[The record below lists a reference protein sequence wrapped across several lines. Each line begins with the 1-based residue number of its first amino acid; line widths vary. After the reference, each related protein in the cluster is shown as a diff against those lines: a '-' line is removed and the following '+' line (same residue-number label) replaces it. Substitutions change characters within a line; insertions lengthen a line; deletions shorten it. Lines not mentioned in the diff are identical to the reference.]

1 MAKRKFSFLAD
12 EDEKYEQEYQREL
25 AEEQKL
31 AKKEADIKL
40 ANKGKQGVSMISG
53 NASPTV
59 GEKNT
64 YNILHWY
71 EETPMTERNPTKVTW
86 ELFKKRRD
94 GKFTTTNIKK
104 TGVSSFTFGEV
115 ASQHT
120 YRLEAYLHKPEGGGL
135 IITPKSSKIP
145 KIGKVELHYVD
156 NKKGNAF
163 SFYDTL
169 RAKAHTTHLAGK
181 EVVFT
186 LWEDDVKG
194 SGHDPKNLIVEAKT
208 QRVGSDGLAVAEF
221 QLTKALMKKAMK
233 GEADAK
239 ELEFYVTVEY
249 YKGNIHDSEN
259 VNVKNP
265 LYWTPGVIPPPLG
278 TKKPERKPT
287 VKAKNSPA
295 EQKPI
300 SKREEKNILIP
311 QSKDYLQ
318 HDWAEVMGKALKD
331 KERTVFKDYGNSTV
345 GVKAPKKEEKEEKCV
360 CQQYDLIWGNKVSC
374 EFRKKVVEICM
385 DLWPQN
391 YLEMANNLMAVFR
404 WESGGTFKSD
414 APNQANSG
422 GTGLI
427 QFMPSTAS
435 SLLGKEVTI
444 EIVKNY
450 YGKKYNKKTKQKED
464 WQLKRVKEFADMTEI
479 KQLDYVKKYF
489 EPLKGKKVEFID
501 FYLQVLFPASSMQ
514 EEHIVFASSIE
525 KLTTRTLEPQKVKN
539 LRVNAYNSNSGM
551 DINKDG
557 KIWKSEI
564 KTKVQVYITEGMT
577 NKVTKFECNNKNE
590 SKENKE
596 TTLGC
601 KADCICNLDKIL
613 IVNGFIDNSQIKKHR
628 VDVLEQSKFLDSK
641 KLSGIILHRTVTKT
655 TQATIN
661 AFSNKRLGVY
671 YGTHFIVGKD
681 GDITQTAHLDYK
693 TNHAKGWNS
702 KSIGIEV
709 VGMPIDKDGNP
720 TFDAKKIVGWENLTE
735 KQAKS
740 VACLTKALLKYYSLK
755 FEDLHCH
762 EDVASKTKGEGE
774 YVLKA
779 IQSYFK

>member
-1 MAKRKFSFLAD
+1 MSKRGISQIKGPTEVRLGEKVFYEVSRIYDLAD
-12 EDEKYEQEYQREL
+12 KSKVETTRWKLYVLDEHTTSWREL
-25 AEEQKL
+25 KPKYNDSAKL
-31 AKKEADIKL
+31 GYRVPLQITNQMLVGKILMMEAYIYEPERRSPPGLMIKL
-40 ANKGKQGVSMISG
+40 LPGTDKKITRVDLFKIDNTPIKEDTILKYNQSIKVKVYTQNML
-53 NASPTV
+53 
-59 GEKNT
+59 GEKMKLSL
-64 YNILHWY
+64 Y
-71 EETPMTERNPTKVTW
+71 
-86 ELFKKRRD
+86 
-94 GKFTTTNIKK
+94 
-104 TGVSSFTFGEV
+104 
-115 ASQHT
+115 
-120 YRLEAYLHKPEGGGL
+120 
-135 IITPKSSKIP
+135 
-145 KIGKVELHYVD
+145 
-156 NKKGNAF
+156 
-163 SFYDTL
+163 
-169 RAKAHTTHLAGK
+169 
-181 EVVFT
+181 
-186 LWEDDVKG
+186 EDDVNGGGHNKRNEQNKVAEITKKLNEKG
-194 SGHDPKNLIVEAKT
+194 FLWHEFKLNPNFAKIANAMMDGSQDKLHEYYVVVEAAEHTSVSKNVEVENPDYVKIQTVSSSGVDTNKT
-208 QRVGSDGLAVAEF
+208 YGETLIEEVVIIG
-221 QLTKALMKKAMK
+221 KMKKQIGTNPPIDLGNK
-233 GEADAK
+233 V
-239 ELEFYVTVEY
+239 VTVS
-249 YKGNIHDSEN
+249 SE
-259 VNVKNP
+259 
-265 LYWTPGVIPPPLG
+265 
-278 TKKPERKPT
+278 
-287 VKAKNSPA
+287 
-295 EQKPI
+295 PI
-300 SKREEKNILIP
+300 E
-311 QSKDYLQ
+311 
-318 HDWAEVMGKALKD
+318 
-331 KERTVFKDYGNSTV
+331 
-345 GVKAPKKEEKEEKCV
+345 KKEEKCLCK
-360 CQQYDLIWGNKVSC
+360 QYDLIWGNKVSC
-374 EFRKKVVEICM
+374 GFRKRVVEICM

-464 WQLKRVKEFADMTEI
+464 WQLKRVKEFADMTDI

-564 KTKVQVYITEGMT
+564 KTKVQIYITEGMA
-577 NKVTKFECNNKNE
+577 NKVTKFECNSKNE
-590 SKENKE
+590 STENKE
-596 TTLGC
+596 ITLDC

-628 VDVLEQSKFLDSK
+628 VDVLEQSKFINSK

-720 TFDAKKIVGWENLTE
+720 TVNDKKIVGWEDLTE
-735 KQAKS
+735 KQAMS

-762 EDVASKTKGEGE
+762 EDVSSKTKGEGE